1 MRYTQAGLLTQTFKR
16 TSPSSRNKHPS
27 DIAERHSA
35 NTATALC
42 GILTRLPFSPTTIGR
57 APVYQLYSLVILII
71 SGCMQNV
78 KRKQKRCAPSPS
90 TAVRALIGDDIIVQR
105 SERRKDNS
113 QKASGPHFG
122 QQNLSLLSQYLT
134 PNRDAWPIAVDGI
147 VMDRQKVIDI
157 IDRKVVSIDNIGCGQ
172 VHLRIKIDRK
182 NMCPSFREGIGQ
194 ILTGGCFPTTPFRL
208 ATAMILCPLIFA
220 SP

>member
-1 MRYTQAGLLTQTFKR
+1 MRAVTVRSGTSIDHQR
-16 TSPSSRNKHPS
+16 T
-27 DIAERHSA
+27 
-35 NTATALC
+35 
-42 GILTRLPFSPTTIGR
+42 GR
-57 APVYQLYSLVILII
+57 S
-71 SGCMQNV
+71 
-78 KRKQKRCAPSPS
+78 
-90 TAVRALIGDDIIVQR
+90 VRVDDDIIVQR
-105 SERRKDNS
+105 FERRKDNS
-113 QKASGPHFG
+113 QKAFGPHFG

-182 NMCPSFREGIGQ
+182 NMCPSFREGISQ
-194 ILTGGCFPTTPFRL
+194 ILTGGCFPTPPFRL

>member
-1 MRYTQAGLLTQTFKR
+1 MRAVTVRSGTSIDHQR
-16 TSPSSRNKHPS
+16 T
-27 DIAERHSA
+27 
-35 NTATALC
+35 
-42 GILTRLPFSPTTIGR
+42 GR
-57 APVYQLYSLVILII
+57 S
-71 SGCMQNV
+71 
-78 KRKQKRCAPSPS
+78 
-90 TAVRALIGDDIIVQR
+90 VRVGDDIIVQR
-105 SERRKDNS
+105 FERRKDNS
-113 QKASGPHFG
+113 QKAFGPHFG

-147 VMDRQKVIDI
+147 VMDRQKVTSTQYNPVQVIDI

-194 ILTGGCFPTTPFRL
+194 ILTGGCFPTPPFRL